1 MNGQDCPTGPAPVS
15 GKGPKHHSEKAVA
28 QQAMKRITLACVAV
42 GLVIL
47 TVAAVLWLG
56 KTERIAVAAI
66 GQTPTATVD
75 SQAAR
80 SPFFL
85 LFDKKG
91 AFIQAIENP
100 YKDQAGGGI
109 SVVEFLSG
117 KGVTVIVAEDFGSRI
132 VEAMQGMGIK
142 PVESKGVSADAVR
155 SVLQTRSRDPRHSS

>member
-1 MNGQDCPTGPAPVS
+1 MNSQDYPTGVTPS
-15 GKGPKHHSEKAVA
+15 LGKKTKGYSEATVV
-28 QQAMKRITLACVAV
+28 QQATKRIALACVAA

-47 TVAAVLWLG
+47 SAAAIFWLG
-56 KTERIAVAAI
+56 KAERIAVAAT

-91 AFIQAIENP
+91 AFVQAIENP

-117 KGVTVIVAEDFGSRI
+117 KGVTALVAEAFGPRI
-132 VEAMQGMGIK
+132 VEVMQGKGIR
-142 PVESKGVSADAVR
+142 PVEFKGVAADAVR
-155 SVLQTRSRDPRHSS
+155 STLQTR